1 MNTDLSVPAQNFPNR
16 IDWRKWL
23 EKHAQDSLG
32 LWVYIWKKN
41 APNHGLSYE
50 EALDEAICF
59 GWIDGPMKGI
69 DENKFILRLVPRKKN
84 SIWSMKNKIRAEKLI
99 AAGKMTSAGLH
110 QIEVAKQNGLWNAAY
125 TSRNFS
131 IPDDLERDLA
141 QNSIAAKNFHN
152 FSKSIQFQYVYWINQ
167 AKTTETRTNRIHEV
181 IRRAQL
187 SLKPG
192 EKE

>member
-32 LWVYIWKKN
+32 LWVYIWKKK
-41 APNHGLSYE
+41 AQKHGLSYD
-50 EALDEAICF
+50 EAIDEAICF

-84 SIWSMKNKIRAEKLI
+84 SIWSMKNKIRAERLI
-99 AAGKMTSAGLH
+99 QSGKMTPTGIQ
-110 QIEVAKQNGLWNAAY
+110 QIEVAKQNGLWDTAY
-125 TSRNFS
+125 TSRQFT
-131 IPDDLERDLA
+131 IPPDLELFLA
-141 QNSIAAKNFHN
+141 QNSTAAENFSK

-187 SLKPG
+187 SLKPRENG
-192 EKE
+192 